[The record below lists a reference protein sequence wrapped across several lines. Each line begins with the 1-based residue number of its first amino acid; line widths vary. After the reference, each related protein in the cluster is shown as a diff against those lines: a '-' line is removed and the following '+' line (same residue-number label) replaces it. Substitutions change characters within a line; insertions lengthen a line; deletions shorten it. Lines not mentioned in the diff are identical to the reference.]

1 MKLKLSISAGS
12 TSSCL
17 EMDNPLDWMIVK
29 CIPGALAA
37 VAEDDDPEA
46 ADANRAACS
55 TQKAK
60 REYV

>member
-1 MKLKLSISAGS
+1 
-12 TSSCL
+12 
-17 EMDNPLDWMIVK
+17 MIVK